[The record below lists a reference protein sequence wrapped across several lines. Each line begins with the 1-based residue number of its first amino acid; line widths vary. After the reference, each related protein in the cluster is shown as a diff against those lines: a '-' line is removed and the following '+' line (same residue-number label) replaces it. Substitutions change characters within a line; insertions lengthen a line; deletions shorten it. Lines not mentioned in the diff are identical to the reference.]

1 MRFPTLLAVALLL
14 LTGCDRPMRQTASDT
29 PRLDMALLDR
39 EVAAIAER
47 ARPGVLG
54 VGLMNL
60 ESGETWLFNGDLRF
74 PMQSVFKAPL
84 GAAVLSEVDAGR
96 LDLDQT
102 ITIDEEDISPD
113 HSPIADAWPQRRD
126 YTVRE
131 LLVAAVGGSDNT
143 AADVLMKLIGGPGA
157 VTAWL
162 NDNHVSDI
170 RIDRYER
177 ELQPDS
183 VGLASFRIAWKGG
196 EAFRA
201 AMNSLPPATRQ
212 AAMNAYLADERD
224 TASPRGI
231 LTFFHALQ
239 DDDELLSPA
248 SRALLM
254 KIMTETPS
262 GAERLKAGFPPGSV
276 FAHKTGASRT
286 DLGVAPATND
296 IGIVTLPD
304 GRRYAVAVFL
314 KAATLDAPGRE
325 KIHADVA
332 RAIVRG
338 VR

>member
-1 MRFPTLLAVALLL
+1 MRFPTLMALALLL
-14 LTGCDRPMRQTASDT
+14 LVGCDRPMRQTASDT

-39 EVAAIAER
+39 EVGAIAER

-84 GAAVLSEVDAGR
+84 GAAVLAEVDAGR
-96 LDLDQT
+96 VGLEQVVT
-102 ITIDEEDISPD
+102 IEERDISPD

-131 LLVAAVGGSDNT
+131 LLAAAVGGSDNT

-157 VTAWL
+157 VTSWL
-162 NDNHVSDI
+162 NDHHVSEI

-177 ELQPDS
+177 ELQPQS
-183 VGLASFRIAWKGG
+183 VGLGSFRIAWKGG
-196 EAFRA
+196 QAFEA
-201 AMNSLPPATRQ
+201 AMDGVPPPMRR
-212 AAMNAYLADERD
+212 AAMNAYLADARD
-224 TASPRGI
+224 TATPRGL
-231 LTFFHALQ
+231 LTFFYVL
-239 DDDELLSPA
+239 EEEKLLSPA

-254 KIMTETPS
+254 KIMTETQS
-262 GAERLKAGFPPGSV
+262 GAARLKAGFPPGSIL
-276 FAHKTGASRT
+276 AHKTGAART
-286 DLGVAPATND
+286 DLGVSSATND
-296 IGIVTLPD
+296 IGVVTLPD

-314 KAATLDAPGRE
+314 KAATLGAPERE

-332 RAIVRG
+332 RAITRG

>member
-1 MRFPTLLAVALLL
+1 MRFPTLLAAVLLL
-14 LTGCDRPMRQTASDT
+14 LAGCDRPMRQTASDT

-39 EVAAIAER
+39 EVGAIADR

-54 VGLMNL
+54 VSLTNL

-84 GAAVLSEVDAGR
+84 GAAVLNEVDAGR
-96 LDLDQT
+96 VDLDQV
-102 ITIDEEDISPD
+102 ITIDEEDISPA

-162 NDNHVSDI
+162 NDNHVSEI

-183 VGLASFRIAWKGG
+183 VGLGSFRIAWKGD

-201 AMNSLPPATRQ
+201 ARDRLPPATRLT
-212 AAMNAYLADERD
+212 AMNAYLADDRD
-224 TASPRGI
+224 TASPRGM

-239 DDDELLSPA
+239 EEELLSPT

-254 KIMTETPS
+254 KIMTETTT
-262 GAERLKAGFPPGSV
+262 GADRLKAGFPPGSV
-276 FAHKTGASRT
+276 FAHKTGAART
-286 DLGVAPATND
+286 DLGVNPATND